1 MSGYY
6 QMSRVEFRNWPED
19 ARKTAE
25 EIVEHLGNCDHL
37 DEDHVLADVENDKYY
52 GLNCAG
58 NQWPWLAAT
67 LIEIADDFDNSISNN
82 YQEADGD
89 WYYND
94 GIPDCDALAT
104 VLARVADRY
113 GLDTFE
119 SQVNIHD
126 IGYDDKNIEG
136 HHTVYVVRTGHYS
149 CGAQFSNAQRDLL
162 KAQLSAIITQGIE
175 SVAAALNLSIE
186 QAICTIMDAVN
197 EYLENNMYN
206 LAACKNT
213 FSLLHQIQNKTRS
226 ERLCIAVA
234 RIMNRY
240 NVDTEKL

>member
-1 MSGYY
+1 MSNYY

-19 ARKTAE
+19 ARKTAA
-25 EIVEHLGNCDHL
+25 EIVQHLGNCVYL
-37 DEDHVLADVENDKYY
+37 AEDDTDVVDGEPY

-58 NQWPWLAAT
+58 NQWPWLFAT
-67 LIEIADDFDNSISNN
+67 LVEISDDFDNSISSD
-82 YQEADGD
+82 YQESDGD
-89 WYYND
+89 WYYDD
-94 GIPDCDALAT
+94 GIPDCDALAAI
-104 VLARVADRY
+104 LARVADRY

-126 IGYDDKNIEG
+126 IGYDDKHIEG

-149 CGAQFSNAQRDLL
+149 CGTEFSFAQRDLL

-175 SVAAALNLSIE
+175 PVADALNLTIE
-186 QAICTIMDAVN
+186 QAVRIIMDAVS
-197 EYLENNMYN
+197 EYLDNNMYN
-206 LAACKNT
+206 LAACKHI

-226 ERLCIAVA
+226 EQLCIAIA
-234 RIMNRY
+234 RIMNQY

>member
-1 MSGYY
+1 MSNYY
-6 QMSRVEFRNWPED
+6 QMSKVEFHNWPED
-19 ARKTAE
+19 AHKTAE
-25 EIVEHLGNCDHL
+25 EIVQHLDHCTSL
-37 DEDHVLADVENDKYY
+37 DEDCTDVVDGEPY
-52 GLNCAG
+52 GLNCAS
-58 NQWPWLAAT
+58 NRWPWLVDT
-67 LIEIADDFDNSISNN
+67 LIEIAGDFDNSISSN

-89 WYYND
+89 WYYDD
-94 GIPDCDALAT
+94 GIPDCNILAT
-104 VLARVADRY
+104 VLARIAEHY

-119 SQVNIHD
+119 SKVNIYD
-126 IGYDDKNIEG
+126 IGYDNKRIEG
-136 HHTVYVVRTGHYS
+136 RHTIYTVRTGYYS
-149 CGAQFSNAQRDLL
+149 SGAQFSLAQRDLL
-162 KAQLSAIITQGIE
+162 QVQLFAIITHGIE
-175 SVAAALNLSIE
+175 LVASALNLSIE

-240 NVDTEKL
+240 NVDTEEL